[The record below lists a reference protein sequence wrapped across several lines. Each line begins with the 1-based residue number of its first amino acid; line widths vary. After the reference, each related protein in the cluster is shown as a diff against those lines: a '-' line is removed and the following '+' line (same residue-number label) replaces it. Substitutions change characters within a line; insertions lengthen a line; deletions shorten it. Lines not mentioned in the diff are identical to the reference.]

1 VNQIVTDSTP
11 LEDPKDPQKC
21 NAFAIYKLLASDDQ
35 IGEMRKKY
43 LEGGYGFGHVKRDIF
58 ELILEKYNTQRTLY
72 SQYMENKGEIDK
84 VLQEGAEKA
93 RITAKEVLNRVRVK
107 SGYLA
112 R

>member
-1 VNQIVTDSTP
+1 
-11 LEDPKDPQKC
+11 
-21 NAFAIYKLLASDDQ
+21 
-35 IGEMRKKY
+35 MRKKY

-58 ELILEKYNTQRTLY
+58 ELILEKYKTQRALY
-72 SQYMENKGEIDK
+72 NQYMENKGEIDK

>member
-1 VNQIVTDSTP
+1 
-11 LEDPKDPQKC
+11 
-21 NAFAIYKLLASDDQ
+21 
-35 IGEMRKKY
+35 
-43 LEGGYGFGHVKRDIF
+43 
-58 ELILEKYNTQRTLY
+58 
-72 SQYMENKGEIDK
+72 MENKGEIDK